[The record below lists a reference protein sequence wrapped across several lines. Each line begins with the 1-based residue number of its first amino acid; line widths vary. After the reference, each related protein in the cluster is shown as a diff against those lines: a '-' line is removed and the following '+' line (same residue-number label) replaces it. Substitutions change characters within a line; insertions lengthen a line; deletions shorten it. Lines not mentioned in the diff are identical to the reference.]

1 MKQDF
6 LDQHLGPKNAI
17 IKTGTTVSWVTGD
30 VGHKRTINVLN
41 IHETSLFNT
50 GEIQDSQI
58 YTSYTFVNLGTY
70 MYQAESDPGVTME
83 GTITVVDD
91 DSSNTGTNSGNFD
104 TVGVFMV
111 PTQDIDHHHS
121 EITNAGITVDSTH
134 DFEDLRG
141 GQ

>member
-1 MKQDF
+1 
-6 LDQHLGPKNAI
+6 
-17 IKTGTTVSWVTGD
+17 
-30 VGHKRTINVLN
+30 
-41 IHETSLFNT
+41 
-50 GEIQDSQI
+50 
-58 YTSYTFVNLGTY
+58 